1 MNKQGRESSERVRAI
16 VLCIHV
22 STDVHVDDYLRLEI
36 KLIFCFPNGKSGR
49 EREREGER
57 GGREGRNL

>member
-1 MNKQGRESSERVRAI
+1 MNKQGRESSERVRTI

-49 EREREGER
+49 ERERER
-57 GGREGRNL
+57 